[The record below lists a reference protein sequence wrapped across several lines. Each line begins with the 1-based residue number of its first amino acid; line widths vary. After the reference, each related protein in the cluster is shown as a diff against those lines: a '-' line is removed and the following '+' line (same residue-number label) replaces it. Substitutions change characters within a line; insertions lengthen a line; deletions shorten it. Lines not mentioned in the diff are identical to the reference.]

1 MRISVAVLLALL
13 GAATLAAQQSAPQ
26 TAASGAAQPTPQAA
40 PQLPGEPPPPTFRVE
55 VNYVEVDAVVTDAQ
69 GNPVTDLS
77 IDDFE
82 VREDGRPQKISAFS
96 TINLPIERAER
107 PLFADAPI
115 EPDVRTNTGTEGRI
129 YMIVLDDLHTTFT
142 TTPRVKSALRRFI
155 EQDFGT
161 NDLAAV
167 VFTSGGQQGTEFTN
181 SRRQLLAAIDRFS
194 GRNLEPEALAI
205 AAALGNRPPED
216 FRSSPRGSGAANP
229 SNLSGIPGD
238 PLEQERAYN
247 ARTSLTQIR
256 KLAEFMEGIRGRRK
270 TLLLISEGI
279 SYDIY
284 DVFSNS
290 SAGLINDLAKDAAA
304 AATRANVS
312 IFAIDPRGLTAFDE
326 LIQVPGSVPAD
337 ISPSDFNLTSRLQDS
352 LRIAQQSLQV
362 LANET
367 GGFAAVNRN
376 DFAGA
381 FARVVR
387 ENSSYYVL
395 GYYPA
400 NDRRDGRFRRLE
412 VRVKRPGVQVRA
424 RRGYVAP
431 RGRAP
436 QPTPAVAADG
446 TRLAPAA
453 SAALSSPIPTGGI
466 PLKLFAAPFKGTA
479 PNAAVVLALE
489 MAVTD
494 FKFAER
500 NNVFSDRVEVVFTAI
515 DAKGTIRPGD
525 RHTLSLDLRPETL
538 AATRERG
545 LRVVSEILLPPG
557 RYQLRAAAAEDGASR
572 TASVLYDLEVPD
584 FYAPGLSMSGLAL
597 SSALASSGPTV
608 KPKDPLATVLTGP
621 PATLRDFDRRDTIA
635 LFAEFYENLRNAP
648 PHMVDVSA
656 TLRDATGR
664 VVFEHR
670 EERASADLQG
680 ATGGYGYG
688 LQIPLREIEA
698 GTYVLRVEGRSR
710 AENGQTV
717 NREVLIRIR

>member
-1 MRISVAVLLALL
+1 MGDMRIPVAVLLASL
-13 GAATLAAQQSAPQ
+13 GAATLAAQQ
-26 TAASGAAQPTPQAA
+26 AQPPQVT
-40 PQLPGEPPPPTFRVE
+40 PQLPTEPPTFRVE

-69 GNPVTDLS
+69 GNAVTNLT

-82 VREDGRPQKISAFS
+82 VREDGRPQKITAFS
-96 TINLPIERAER
+96 TINIPIERAER
-107 PLFADAPI
+107 PLFASAPI
-115 EPDVRTNTGTEGRI
+115 EPDVRTNTAVEGRI

-142 TTPRVKSALRRFI
+142 VTPRVKAALRRFI
-155 EQDFGT
+155 EEDFGT

-167 VFTSGGQQGTEFTN
+167 VFTSGGPEGTEFTN

-194 GRNLEPEALAI
+194 GRNLRSEALEI
-205 AAALGNRPPED
+205 AEALGNRPPEE
-216 FRSSPRGSGAANP
+216 FRSTVRGSGAANP

-247 ARTSLTQIR
+247 ARTTLTQIR

-284 DVFSNS
+284 DVFANS
-290 SAGLINDLAKDAAA
+290 SAGLVMDLARDAAA

-326 LIQVPGSVPAD
+326 TIQLAGSVPSD
-337 ISPSDFNLTSRLQDS
+337 VSQSDFNVTARLQDS
-352 LRIAQQSLQV
+352 LRISQQSLQV

-387 ENSSYYVL
+387 ENSTYYVL

-412 VRVKRPGVQVRA
+412 VRVKRPGLQVRA

-446 TRLAPAA
+446 GTLGPAA
-453 SAALSSPIPTGGI
+453 SNALGSPIPTGGI
-466 PLKLFAAPFKGTA
+466 PMTMFAAPYKGTA
-479 PNAAVVLALE
+479 PNASVVLALE
-489 MAVTD
+489 MRVED
-494 FKFAER
+494 FKFTER
-500 NNVFSDRVEVVFTAI
+500 NNVFSDRVEVVFTSV
-515 DAKGTIRPGD
+515 DGKGTIRPGD
-525 RHTLSLDLRPETL
+525 RHVLSLDLRPETL
-538 AATRERG
+538 AVTRERG
-545 LRVVSEILLPPG
+545 LRVVSEIMLPPG
-557 RYQLRAAAAEDGASR
+557 RYQLRAAAAEEGAGR
-572 TASVLYDLEVPD
+572 TASILYDLEVPD
-584 FYAPGLSMSGLAL
+584 FYAPGLSMSGLSL
-597 SSALASSGPTV
+597 SSALASAGPTV
-608 KPKDPLATVLTGP
+608 KPKDPLGTVLPGP
-621 PATLRDFDRRDTIA
+621 PATLREFEQRDQVA

-648 PHMVDVSA
+648 PHMVDVS
-656 TLRDATGR
+656 TTMRDEAGR

-670 EERASADLQG
+670 EERSSTDLQG
-680 ATGGYGYG
+680 ASGGYGYG
-688 LQIPLREIEA
+688 IQIPLRDIA
-698 GTYVLRVEGRSR
+698 PGTYLLRVEGRSR
-710 AENGQTV
+710 ADNARITG
-717 NREVLIRIR
+717 REVLIRVR

>member
-1 MRISVAVLLALL
+1 MGDMRIPVAVLLASL
-13 GAATLAAQQSAPQ
+13 GAATLAAQQ
-26 TAASGAAQPTPQAA
+26 AQPPQVT
-40 PQLPGEPPPPTFRVE
+40 PQLPTEPPTFRVE

-69 GNPVTDLS
+69 GNAVTNLT

-82 VREDGRPQKISAFS
+82 VREDGRPQKITAFS
-96 TINLPIERAER
+96 TINIPIERAER
-107 PLFADAPI
+107 PLFASAPI
-115 EPDVRTNTGTEGRI
+115 EPDVRTNTAVEGRI

-142 TTPRVKSALRRFI
+142 VTPRVKAALRRFI
-155 EQDFGT
+155 EEDFGT

-167 VFTSGGQQGTEFTN
+167 VFTSGGPEGTEFTN

-194 GRNLEPEALAI
+194 GRNLRSEALEI
-205 AAALGNRPPED
+205 AEALGNRPPEE
-216 FRSSPRGSGAANP
+216 FRSTVRGSGAANP

-247 ARTSLTQIR
+247 ARTTLTQIR

-284 DVFSNS
+284 DVFANS
-290 SAGLINDLAKDAAA
+290 SAGLVMDLARDAAA

-326 LIQVPGSVPAD
+326 TIQLAGSVPSD
-337 ISPSDFNLTSRLQDS
+337 VSQSDFNVTARLQDS
-352 LRIAQQSLQV
+352 LRISQQSLQV
-362 LANET
+362 LADET

-387 ENSSYYVL
+387 ENSTYYVL

-412 VRVKRPGVQVRA
+412 VRVKRPGLQVRA

-446 TRLAPAA
+446 GTLGPAA
-453 SAALSSPIPTGGI
+453 SNALGSPIPTGGI
-466 PLKLFAAPFKGTA
+466 PMTMFAAPYKGTA
-479 PNAAVVLALE
+479 PNASVVLALE
-489 MAVTD
+489 MRVED
-494 FKFAER
+494 FKFTER
-500 NNVFSDRVEVVFTAI
+500 NNVFSDRVEVVFTSV
-515 DAKGTIRPGD
+515 DGKGTIRPGD
-525 RHTLSLDLRPETL
+525 RHVLSLDLRPETL
-538 AATRERG
+538 AVTRERG
-545 LRVVSEILLPPG
+545 LRVVSEIMLPPG
-557 RYQLRAAAAEDGASR
+557 RYQLRAAAAEEGAGR
-572 TASVLYDLEVPD
+572 TASILYDLEVPD
-584 FYAPGLSMSGLAL
+584 FYAPGLSMSGLSL
-597 SSALASSGPTV
+597 SSALASAGPTV
-608 KPKDPLATVLTGP
+608 KPKDPLGTVLPGP
-621 PATLRDFDRRDTIA
+621 PATLREFEQRDQVA

-648 PHMVDVSA
+648 PHMVDVS
-656 TLRDATGR
+656 TTMRDEAGR

-670 EERASADLQG
+670 EERSSTDLQG
-680 ATGGYGYG
+680 ASGGYGYG
-688 LQIPLREIEA
+688 IQIPLRDIA
-698 GTYVLRVEGRSR
+698 PGTYLLRVEGRSR
-710 AENGQTV
+710 ADSARITG
-717 NREVLIRIR
+717 REVLIRVR

>member
-1 MRISVAVLLALL
+1 MVRIPVAVLLASL
-13 GAATLAAQQSAPQ
+13 GAATLAAQQ
-26 TAASGAAQPTPQAA
+26 AQPPQAA
-40 PQLPGEPPPPTFRVE
+40 PPAPPQATQLPTEPPTFRVE

-69 GNPVTDLS
+69 GNAVTNLT

-96 TINLPIERAER
+96 TINIPIERAER
-107 PLFADAPI
+107 PLFASAPI
-115 EPDVRTNTGTEGRI
+115 EPDVRTNTEVEGRI

-142 TTPRVKSALRRFI
+142 VTPRVKAALRRFV
-155 EQDFGT
+155 EEDFGT

-167 VFTSGGQQGTEFTN
+167 VFTSGGQEGTEFTN

-194 GRNLEPEALAI
+194 GRNLRPEALEI
-205 AAALGNRPPED
+205 AEALGNRPPEE
-216 FRSSPRGSGAANP
+216 FRSTIRGSGAANP

-247 ARTSLTQIR
+247 ARTTLTQIR

-284 DVFSNS
+284 DVFANS
-290 SAGLINDLAKDAAA
+290 SAGLVMDLARDAAA

-326 LIQVPGSVPAD
+326 SIQLAGSVPSD
-337 ISPSDFNLTSRLQDS
+337 ISPSDFNLTTRLQDS
-352 LRIAQQSLQV
+352 LRISQQSLQV

-387 ENSSYYVL
+387 ENSTYYVL
-395 GYYPA
+395 GYYPE

-412 VRVKRPGVQVRA
+412 VRVKRPGLQVRA

-436 QPTPAVAADG
+436 QPKPAVAADG
-446 TRLAPAA
+446 GTLGPAA
-453 SAALSSPIPTGGI
+453 SNALSSPIPTGGI
-466 PLKLFAAPFKGTA
+466 PMTMFAAPYKGTA
-479 PNAAVVLALE
+479 PNASVVLALE
-489 MAVTD
+489 MRAED
-494 FKFAER
+494 FRFAEK
-500 NNVFSDRVEVVFTAI
+500 NNVFSDRVEVVFTSV
-515 DAKGTIRPGD
+515 DGKGTIRPGD
-525 RHTLSLDLRPETL
+525 RHVLSLDLRPETL
-538 AATRERG
+538 AVTRERG
-545 LRVVSEILLPPG
+545 LRVVSEIMLPPG
-557 RYQLRAAAAEDGASR
+557 RYQLRAAAAEQGAGR
-572 TASVLYDLEVPD
+572 TGNVLYDLEVPD

-597 SSALASSGPTV
+597 TSALASAGPTV
-608 KPKDPLATVLTGP
+608 KPKDPLGTVLPGP
-621 PATLRDFDRRDTIA
+621 PATLREFEQRDQIA
-635 LFAEFYENLRNAP
+635 IFAEFYENLRNAP
-648 PHMVDVSA
+648 PHVVDVS
-656 TLRDATGR
+656 TTMRDEAGR

-670 EERASADLQG
+670 EERSSTDLQG

-688 LQIPLREIEA
+688 IQIPLRDIA
-698 GTYVLRVEGRSR
+698 PGTYLLRVEGRSR
-710 AENGQTV
+710 ADNARVVG
-717 NREVLIRIR
+717 REVLIRVR